1 MDALVTPAWLADH
14 LDEADL
20 VVLDASYTS
29 TIPGSAPRDPL
40 AAFRAGHVPGA
51 RFLDLDTLVDEDAAL
66 PSTIPPADV
75 VTERLRALGV
85 DSDSRVVLYDEVQH
99 HTSARAWWLLVA
111 FGITRVALLDGGIAR
126 WRAEK
131 RPLAIGD
138 EPEPARGTITARLD
152 ASRLRTMDEMLGLV
166 AADGAR
172 IVDARS
178 AARFTGEETD
188 PRSGTAAGHIPGSAS
203 LPYTQLFA
211 PDGTWKRGTELETAF
226 ANAGVD
232 WRRPLV
238 TTCGSGITAAVLAF
252 GAHLLGHQA
261 SLYDG
266 SWSEWGADPSTP
278 KATGPA

>member
-1 MDALVTPAWLADH
+1 MDALVTPAWLAEH

-40 AAFRAGHVPGA
+40 AAYRAGHIQGA
-51 RFLDLDTLVDEDAAL
+51 RFLDLDTLVDRDAAL
-66 PSTIPPADV
+66 PSTIPAAAL
-75 VTERLRALGV
+75 VTERLRALGIAAH
-85 DSDSRVVLYDEVQH
+85 SRIVLYDDVQH

-126 WRAEK
+126 WRAEG
-131 RPLAIGD
+131 RPLAAGD
-138 EPEPARGTITARLD
+138 EAEPARGTVSALPD
-152 ASRLRTMDEMLGLV
+152 ASRLRTLDQMRALV
-166 AADGAR
+166 SDGGAR

-178 AARFTGEETD
+178 AARFTGEEAD
-188 PRSGTAAGHIPGSAS
+188 PRPGTAAGHIPGSAN

-211 PDGTWKRGTELETAF
+211 SNGIWKRGAELETAF
-226 ANAGVD
+226 ADAGVD
-232 WRRPLV
+232 WHRPLV
-238 TTCGSGITAAVLAF
+238 TTCGSGVTAAVLAF

-278 KATGPA
+278 KAIGPA